1 MECSA
6 TLTKIYSYPR
16 TEEDEVQTKNVWLK
30 GHTDSGVLTILW
42 SQPVVGLQIMCPDG
56 KWRYVR
62 YIPNSVVCIFVQ
74 FAGSSDRI

>member
-1 MECSA
+1 M
-6 TLTKIYSYPR
+6 
-16 TEEDEVQTKNVWLK
+16 WLK

-62 YIPNSVVCIFVQ
+62 YIPNSVVRIFVQ